1 MLSFGIIWTMRE
13 AWVGTDEAAEYLGMG
28 KTKLYELTREAR
40 IPAKRVGK
48 KWMYDR
54 EELAAWMQASQR
66 LEDFFQD
73 TPANIEANPNL
84 REPQRDAY
92 LQAAAYFQRGGQKA
106 LIQLPVGCG
115 KSGVAAI
122 LPFGIAA
129 GRVLVIAPNLTIKDE
144 LYKAFDITNK
154 QKCFWRQRGV
164 LEPREMTSGPY
175 VCTLDTGN
183 LSVCEKSHIVL
194 TNIQQFGT
202 NADKW
207 LTKFPEDFFDLII
220 VDEAHHGAAA
230 SWQRVFAR
238 FPNAKVANLT
248 ATPFRSD
255 RQELE
260 GELVFRYPFKS
271 ASIKGYVKKLKASY
285 AAPSELTFTLK
296 DEERT
301 FTIEEVLEMK
311 EEEWFSRGVA
321 LSEPCNVS
329 IVDNSLEKLE
339 QLRQT
344 GTKHQLIA
352 VACSINHARQI
363 RSLYQER
370 GYETA
375 IVHSSPDKEADEK
388 ANEEV
393 MLDLYSGVL
402 DCIVQVQMLGE
413 GFDHPKLSVA
423 AIFRPFRSLAPYIQ
437 FVGRILRVVV
447 QNDPTHPDNYGHIVT
462 HVGMNLDELLKR
474 FKLFENDDQKFWEEV
489 TGGKDPDPPN
499 EVLDG
504 SARMKLHE
512 DMVVQSEIVEQL
524 FEEDFATAEDTD
536 IQHDLEK
543 KLEALGLDPRLAQ
556 QVVKKSRSDAL
567 GPAVAPAAQPF
578 SKIPARQWKE
588 AKRRLDEEARRTAK
602 LLLNRVGLKP
612 EGVEIP
618 RKLKPEIGAINNT
631 IAAYMMVNQAIAKK
645 VGDGRKRPE
654 WSFEEFV
661 AATDELPGILNNLV
675 RQLKRAQNA

>member
-1 MLSFGIIWTMRE
+1 MADTWI
-13 AWVGTDEAAEYLGMG
+13 GTNEAAEYLGMG
-28 KTKLYELTREAR
+28 KTKLYELTRGGR
-40 IPAKRVGK
+40 IPTKRVGK

-54 EELAAWMQASQR
+54 RELAEWMHASQR
-66 LEDFFQD
+66 LERFFRD
-73 TPANIEANPNL
+73 TPANIEVNPNL
-84 REPQRDAY
+84 RDPQCGAY
-92 LQAAAYFQRGGQKA
+92 LQAAAYFQRGGKKA

-115 KSGVAAI
+115 KSGLAAI
-122 LPFGIAA
+122 LPFGIAK
-129 GRVLVIAPNLTIKDE
+129 GRVLVIAPNLAIKDE

-154 QKCFWRQRGV
+154 QKCFWRKREV
-164 LEPREMTSGPY
+164 LEDRHMTSGPY
-175 VCTLDTGN
+175 VCTLDAGN

-202 NADKW
+202 NAEKW
-207 LTKFPEDFFDLII
+207 LAKFPEDFFDLII
-220 VDEAHHGAAA
+220 VDEAHHSPAA
-230 SWQRVFAR
+230 SWRSVCER

-255 RQELE
+255 RQEIE
-260 GELVFRYPFKS
+260 GELIFRYPFKS

-285 AAPSELTFTLK
+285 VAPSELTFTMK
-296 DEERT
+296 GEERT
-301 FTIEEVLEMK
+301 FTLEQVIEMK
-311 EEEWFSRGVA
+311 EDEWFSRGVA
-321 LSEPCNVS
+321 LSPPCNVS

-370 GYETA
+370 GYEAA
-375 IVHSSPDKEADEK
+375 IVHSSSDKEADER
-388 ANEEV
+388 ANDEV
-393 MLDLYSGVL
+393 MRDLYNGIL

-462 HVGMNLDELLKR
+462 HVGMNLDELLKHFR
-474 FKLFENDDQKFWEEV
+474 LFENDDQKFWEEV
-489 TGGKDPDPPN
+489 TGGKEPDPPK

-512 DMVVQSEIVEQL
+512 DMAVQSEIVEQL
-524 FEEDFATAEDTD
+524 FEEDFATADDAD

-556 QVVKKSRSDAL
+556 QVVQKSRSDAL
-567 GPAVAPAAQPF
+567 GPAMAPAAQAF
-578 SKIPARQWKE
+578 SKIPAKQWKE
-588 AKRRLDEEARRTAK
+588 AKRRLDEKARRTAK
-602 LLLNRVGLKP
+602 VLLNRVGLRP

-618 RKLKPEIGAINNT
+618 RKLMPEIGALNNA
-631 IAAYMMVNQAIAKK
+631 IAGYMMVNKAIAKNI
-645 VGDGRKRPE
+645 GDGRKRPE

-661 AATDELPGILNNLV
+661 AASEALPDILNNLV
-675 RQLKRAQNA
+675 RQIKRAQNG

>member
-1 MLSFGIIWTMRE
+1 MADVWLGTE
-13 AWVGTDEAAEYLGMG
+13 AAAEYLGMG
-28 KTKLYELTREAR
+28 KTRLYELTRQGR
-40 IPAKRVGK
+40 LPAKRVGK

-54 EELAAWMQASQR
+54 EELAAWVQGSQR

-73 TPANIEANPNL
+73 TPFSIEDNPQL
-84 REPQRDAY
+84 RDPQRDAY
-92 LQAAAYFQRGGQKA
+92 LQAAAFFHQGGKKA

-122 LPFGIAA
+122 LPFGIAE

-154 QKCFWRQRGV
+154 QRCFWKQRGV
-164 LEPREMTSGPY
+164 LEDKHMTSGPY

-230 SWQRVFAR
+230 SWKRVFER

-255 RQELE
+255 RQELD
-260 GELVFRYPFKS
+260 GELIFRYPFKS

-285 AAPSELTFTLK
+285 VAPSELTFTMSG
-296 DEERT
+296 EERT
-301 FTIEEVLEMK
+301 FTLEEVLGMK

-321 LSEPCNVS
+321 LSTPCNVS

-375 IVHSSPDKEADEK
+375 IVHSDPNKQADEQ
-388 ANEEV
+388 ANEAV
-393 MLDLYSGVL
+393 KRDLYNGVL
-402 DCIVQVQMLGE
+402 DCVVQVQMLGE

-489 TGGKDPDPPN
+489 TGGMEPEPPTA
-499 EVLDG
+499 VLDG

-512 DMVVQSEIVEQL
+512 DMVVRREIVEQL
-524 FEEDFATAEDTD
+524 FEEEFTTAEDAD
-536 IQHDLEK
+536 IQRDLEK
-543 KLEALGLDPRLAQ
+543 KLDALGLDPRLAE
-556 QVVKKSRSDAL
+556 QVVHKSRSDAL

-578 SKIPARQWKE
+578 SKIPAKQWKE
-588 AKRRLDEEARRTAK
+588 AKRRLDEEAHRTAK
-602 LLLNRVGLKP
+602 ILLNRVDLKP

-618 RKLKPEIGAINNT
+618 RKLKPEIGAINNS
-631 IAAYMMVNQAIAKK
+631 IAAYMMVNKSIAKI

-654 WSFEEFV
+654 WSFEEFI
-661 AATDELPGILNNLV
+661 AATDALPGILDNLV
-675 RQLKRAQNA
+675 RQLKRAQSG

>member
-1 MLSFGIIWTMRE
+1 MTSTWI
-13 AWVGTDEAAEYLGMG
+13 GTDEAAEYLGMG
-28 KTKLYELTREAR
+28 KTRLYEITREGR
-40 IPAKRVGK
+40 IPAKRLGK

-54 EELAAWMQASQR
+54 TELAEWMLGSQR
-66 LEDFFQD
+66 IEDFFQN
-73 TPANIEANPNL
+73 TPANIETNMSL
-84 REPQRDAY
+84 RDPQRGAY
-92 LQAAAYFQRGGQKA
+92 DQAAAYFQHGGKKA
-106 LIQLPVGCG
+106 LIQIPVGCG

-122 LPFGIAA
+122 LPFGIAE

-164 LEPREMTSGPY
+164 LEDRHMTRGPY
-175 VCTLDTGN
+175 VCTLDAGN
-183 LSVCEKSHIVL
+183 LSVCEKSHIIL
-194 TNIQQFGT
+194 TNIHQLGT
-202 NADKW
+202 KADKW

-220 VDEAHHGAAA
+220 VDEAHHGPAA
-230 SWQRVFAR
+230 SWRGVFER
-238 FPNAKVANLT
+238 FPNAKIANLT

-255 RQELE
+255 RQQLE
-260 GELVFRYPFKS
+260 GELIFRYPFKS

-285 AAPSELTFTLK
+285 AAPTELTFTMRG
-296 DEERT
+296 EVRT
-301 FTIEEVLEMK
+301 FTIEEVLKMK
-311 EEEWFSRGVA
+311 EDEWFSRGVA
-321 LSEPCNVS
+321 LSHPCNIS
-329 IVDNSLEKLE
+329 IVDNSLEKLD
-339 QLRQT
+339 QLRQS

-370 GYETA
+370 GYEAA
-375 IVHSSPDKEADEK
+375 IVHSSLDKEADEK

-393 MLDLYSGVL
+393 MRDLYNGIL
-402 DCIVQVQMLGE
+402 DCIVQVQMLAE

-462 HVGMNLDELLKR
+462 HVGMNLDELLKHFR
-474 FKLFENDDQKFWEEV
+474 LFENDDQKFWEEV
-489 TGGKDPDPPN
+489 TGGKEPDPPK

-504 SARMKLHE
+504 SARMKLDE

-524 FEEDFATAEDTD
+524 FEEDFITAEDAD

-556 QVVKKSRSDAL
+556 QVIQKSRSDAL
-567 GPAVAPAAQPF
+567 GPVVAPAAEAF
-578 SKIPARQWKE
+578 SKIPAKQWKE
-588 AKRRLDEEARRTAK
+588 AKKRLDEEARRTAK
-602 LLLNRVGLKP
+602 VLLNRVDLKP

-618 RKLKPEIGAINNT
+618 RQLKPEIGAINNT
-631 IAAYMMVNQAIAKK
+631 IAAYMMVNSAIAKN

-661 AATDELPGILNNLV
+661 AAKEALPGILNNLV
-675 RQLKRAQNA
+675 RQIKRAQNG

>member
-1 MLSFGIIWTMRE
+1 MWI
-13 AWVGTDEAAEYLGMG
+13 GTDEAAEYLGMG
-28 KTKLYELTREAR
+28 KTKLYALTRGDR

-48 KWMYDR
+48 KWMYHL
-54 EELAAWMQASQR
+54 EELAAWMRASQR

-84 REPQRDAY
+84 RDPQRDAY
-92 LQAAAYFQRGGQKA
+92 LQAAAYFHRGGQKA

-122 LPFGIAA
+122 LPFGIAR

-144 LYKAFDITNK
+144 LFKAFDITNR

-164 LEPREMTSGPY
+164 LEDRHMTSGPY

-194 TNIQQFGT
+194 TNIHQLGT
-202 NADKW
+202 TADKW
-207 LTKFPEDFFDLII
+207 LMKLPGDFFDLII
-220 VDEAHHGAAA
+220 VDEAHHGPAA
-230 SWQRVFAR
+230 SWQKVFER

-260 GELVFRYPFKS
+260 GDLVFRYPFKS

-285 AAPSELTFTLK
+285 VAPSELTFTM
-296 DEERT
+296 DGEDRI
-301 FTIEEVLEMK
+301 FTLNEVLEVK
-311 EEEWFSRGVA
+311 EKEWFSRGVA
-321 LSEPCNVS
+321 LSTPCNVS

-352 VACSINHARQI
+352 VACSIKHARQI

-375 IVHSSPDKEADEK
+375 IVHSSPNHESDEK
-388 ANEEV
+388 ANAEV
-393 MLDLYSGVL
+393 IRDLYSGIL

-489 TGGKDPDPPN
+489 TGGTEPDPPP
-499 EVLDG
+499 EVVAG

-512 DMVVQSEIVEQL
+512 DMVVQSEIVDEL
-524 FEEDFATAEDTD
+524 FEEDFTTADDAD

-556 QVVKKSRSDAL
+556 QVVQKNRSDEL
-567 GPAVAPAAQPF
+567 GPAVVPAAQPF

-588 AKRRLDEEARRTAK
+588 AKRRLDEQARHTARV
-602 LLLNRVGLKP
+602 LLNRVGLTPK
-612 EGVEIP
+612 GIEIP

-654 WSFEEFV
+654 WSFEEFT
-661 AATDELPGILNNLV
+661 AAMEELPGILQNLV
-675 RQLKRAQNA
+675 RQLKRIQKSD

>member
-1 MLSFGIIWTMRE
+1 
-13 AWVGTDEAAEYLGMG
+13 MG
-28 KTKLYELTREAR
+28 KTKLYELTRGGR

-54 EELAAWMQASQR
+54 WELAEWMQASPR
-66 LEDFFQD
+66 LADFFQD

-84 REPQRDAY
+84 RDPQRDAY
-92 LQAAAYFQRGGQKA
+92 LQAAAFFQRGGKKA
-106 LIQLPVGCG
+106 LLQLPVGCG

-122 LPFGIAA
+122 LPFGIAE
-129 GRVLVIAPNLTIKDE
+129 GRVLVIAPNLTIKNE

-164 LEPREMTSGPY
+164 LEDRHMKSGPY
-175 VCTLDTGN
+175 VCMLDSGN
-183 LSVCEKSHIVL
+183 LSVYEKSHIVL
-194 TNIQQFGT
+194 TNIHRLAT
-202 NADKW
+202 NDYKW
-207 LTKFPEDFFDLII
+207 LPKFPEDFFDLII
-220 VDEAHHGAAA
+220 IDEAQHSPAE
-230 SWQRVFAR
+230 SWKRVCER
-238 FPNAKVANLT
+238 FPNAKVAMLT

-260 GELVFRYPFKS
+260 GELIFRYPFKS

-285 AAPSELTFTLK
+285 AAPSELTFTMDNEVL
-296 DEERT
+296 T
-301 FTIEEVLEMK
+301 FTLEEVLAMK

-321 LSEPCNVS
+321 LSDPCNVS

-339 QLRQT
+339 QLRLT

-352 VACSINHARQI
+352 VACSINHARKI

-370 GYETA
+370 GYEAA
-375 IVHSSPDKEADEK
+375 IVHSSQDKEADEQ

-393 MLDLYSGVL
+393 MRDLYNGVL

-447 QNDPTHPDNYGHIVT
+447 QHDPTHPDNYGHIVT

-474 FKLFENDDQKFWEEV
+474 FKQFENDDQKFWEEV
-489 TGGKDPDPPN
+489 TGGKEPDPPKD
-499 EVLDG
+499 VLDG

-512 DMVVQSEIVEQL
+512 DMVVQSEIVDQL
-524 FEEDFATAEDTD
+524 FEEDFATAEDND

-556 QVVKKSRSDAL
+556 QVVQKSRSDTL
-567 GPAVAPAAQPF
+567 GPAVVPAAQPF
-578 SKIPARQWKE
+578 SKIPAKQWKE

-602 LLLNRVGLKP
+602 VMLNRVDLQP

-618 RKLKPEIGAINNT
+618 RKLKPEIGAINNS
-631 IAAYMMVNQAIAKK
+631 IAAFMMVNQAIAKK

-661 AATDELPGILNNLV
+661 AAMEELPGILNNLV
-675 RQLKRAQNA
+675 RQLKSPQDG

>member
-1 MLSFGIIWTMRE
+1 MADTWI
-13 AWVGTDEAAEYLGMG
+13 GTNEAAEYLGMG
-28 KTKLYELTREAR
+28 KTRLYELTRGGR
-40 IPAKRVGK
+40 IPTKRVGK

-54 EELAAWMQASQR
+54 GELAEWMHASQQ
-66 LEDFFQD
+66 LERFFRD
-73 TPANIEANPNL
+73 TPANIEVNPNL
-84 REPQRDAY
+84 RDPQCGAY
-92 LQAAAYFQRGGQKA
+92 LQAAAYFQRGGKKA

-115 KSGVAAI
+115 KSGLAAI
-122 LPFGIAA
+122 LPFGIAE
-129 GRVLVIAPNLTIKDE
+129 GRVLVIAPNLAIKDE

-154 QKCFWRQRGV
+154 QKCFWRKREV
-164 LEPREMTSGPY
+164 LEDRHMTSGPY
-175 VCTLDTGN
+175 VCTLDAGN

-202 NADKW
+202 NAEKW
-207 LTKFPEDFFDLII
+207 LAKFPEDFFDLII
-220 VDEAHHGAAA
+220 VDEAHHSPAA
-230 SWQRVFAR
+230 SWRSVCER

-255 RQELE
+255 RQEIE
-260 GELVFRYPFKS
+260 GELIFRYPFKS

-285 AAPSELTFTLK
+285 VAPSELTFTMK
-296 DEERT
+296 GEERT
-301 FTIEEVLEMK
+301 FTLEQVIEMK
-311 EEEWFSRGVA
+311 EDEWFSRGVA
-321 LSEPCNVS
+321 LSPPCNVS

-370 GYETA
+370 GYEAA
-375 IVHSSPDKEADEK
+375 IVHSSPDKEADER
-388 ANEEV
+388 ANDEV
-393 MLDLYSGVL
+393 MRDLYNGIL

-462 HVGMNLDELLKR
+462 HVGMNLDELLKHFR
-474 FKLFENDDQKFWEEV
+474 LFENDDQKFWEEV
-489 TGGKDPDPPN
+489 TGGKEPDPPK

-512 DMVVQSEIVEQL
+512 DMAVQSEIVEQL
-524 FEEDFATAEDTD
+524 FEEDFATADDAD

-556 QVVKKSRSDAL
+556 QVVQKSRSDAL
-567 GPAVAPAAQPF
+567 GPAMAPAAQAF
-578 SKIPARQWKE
+578 SKIPAKQWKE
-588 AKRRLDEEARRTAK
+588 AKRRLDEKARRTAK
-602 LLLNRVGLKP
+602 VLLNRVGLRP

-618 RKLKPEIGAINNT
+618 RKLMPEIGALNNA
-631 IAAYMMVNQAIAKK
+631 IAGYMMVNKAIAKNI
-645 VGDGRKRPE
+645 GDGRKRPE

-661 AATDELPGILNNLV
+661 AASEALPDILNNLV
-675 RQLKRAQNA
+675 RQIKRAQNG